1 MNIYRFILKTIFF
14 TGPFFGVYVAV
25 LIFHHLNSGDLT
37 RVGLLMHKTGYREI
51 FSDKYGFEHQQS
63 NFKSFT
69 IPAKPKED
77 NGKIRVL
84 TIGDSFSN
92 QGDVGYNSFLGSK
105 DSIEVTNYS
114 GGLNINKNPYQT
126 LYYLSKTDMLKG
138 YDFIILESVERLAV
152 SRLPFNKNLELSFDS
167 LFRDKKVA
175 DETLQAERLE
185 LFNNK
190 VLKVPL
196 VSILYYFVDNP
207 LDSKAFMFQTSHDL
221 FTGKP
226 SELLVSKED
235 IDYLKKNNNPLKVND
250 LNFFLNELSSTLKD
264 QGISLIYLICPDKYG
279 VYYPY
284 LIDANYKETLFY
296 KKFDSLSKSYIYFNA
311 QKMLRMAS
319 DSCKDIYYY
328 DDTHWSPIA
337 AQLVSDKLEVVI
349 KKNRK
354 L

>member
-51 FSDKYGFEHQQS
+51 FSDKYEFEHQQS

-92 QGDVGYNSFLGSK
+92 QGGVGYNSFLGSK

-152 SRLPFNKNLELSFDS
+152 SRIPFDTNLEINFDS
-167 LFRDKKVA
+167 LFQDHKAA

-196 VSILYYFVDNP
+196 VSILYNFVDNP
-207 LDSKAFMFQTSHDL
+207 MDSKAFIFQTSCNL
-221 FTGKP
+221 FSGKP

-235 IDYLKKNNNPLKVND
+235 IDYLEKNNNPENIEVLND
-250 LNFFLNELSSTLKD
+250 FLNELTNTLKD
-264 QGISLIYLICPDKYG
+264 QGVNLIYLVCPDKYG
-279 VYYPY
+279 VYYNY
-284 LIDANYKETLFY
+284 MIDNSYPAPLF
-296 KKFDSLSKSYIYFNA
+296 FDEYQSQSKQYMYFNT
-311 QKMLRMAS
+311 QKLLRGAVNAE
-319 DSCKDIYYY
+319 KDLYYY

-337 AQLVSDKLEVVI
+337 AEMISDELEILI
-349 KKNRK
+349 KHNFK
-354 L
+354 